1 MNSGI
6 RNSESGLREGA
17 KTMTEV
23 EKRLISEILSLSS
36 ESRVQ
41 LVEIL
46 TQSLEETF
54 NDDLKSALLQE
65 IQGKEQV
72 I

>member
-1 MNSGI
+1 
-6 RNSESGLREGA
+6 
-17 KTMTEV
+17 MTEV
-23 EKRLISEILSLSS
+23 EKRLISEVLSLSL

-65 IQGKEQV
+65 IQGKEQA
-72 I
+72 

>member
-1 MNSGI
+1 MI
-6 RNSESGLREGA
+6 
-17 KTMTEV
+17 EV
-23 EKRLISEILSLSS
+23 EKRLITEILSLSI
-36 ESRVQ
+36 ESRAQ

-54 NDDLKSALLQE
+54 NDDLKSALLRE
-65 IQGKEQV
+65 IQG